1 MKIRTKFTLS
11 FTVLG
16 LVLTMVMGVTTVI
29 TANNSLEAQAK
40 DHMMMEAI
48 HASKLLEGQLGG
60 QELEDAELSLL
71 MEGIT
76 YEDTTVAIMA
86 PDGKIIAYKN
96 QTLARKPGNLPLS
109 EDKMEVSSAFRGI
122 MDKALVEKVGVDR
135 YKEDGEVHYV
145 SYTSMDEGNWILMV
159 DAVRDRLWKDQG
171 SLWRNVL
178 LMSLFTL
185 FMGILGLSYLS
196 RQFMRPMDRVVEKM
210 KTLSIQ
216 NLGEDLDEKSLEAK
230 DETGDLLR
238 ALQQFIINF
247 RQVMKQLGES
257 STEVMKSSQM
267 LSISAD
273 ESATTAEEV
282 SKTVE
287 EMAKGASEQASSTE
301 EGSFKAQSLGESMEK
316 NNNYL
321 IQLTVSQEQVS
332 EIVEYGMGEMEKL
345 MVITQESTESVKD
358 IARIIQR
365 THDSARNIGD
375 ASGVIS
381 SIAEQ
386 TNLLALNAAIE
397 AARAGEAGRGFA
409 VVAEEIRKLAEQSA
423 RSTKAIDQTVL
434 ELQKNSSEAVVTMDR
449 VMEITTEQSTSVATS
464 KDMYSAI
471 ESATKFSLD
480 YTNYLNDSGKV
491 MLEMKEAI
499 MDTLLNLTAIAEEN
513 SASAEEAS
521 ASMADQSTS
530 ILEIAKASEN
540 LQRRVDELGRILSQE
555 KV

>member
-40 DHMMMEAI
+40 DHMMMEVI
-48 HASKLLEGQLGG
+48 HASKLLEGKIGN
-60 QELEDAELSLL
+60 QELEEAELFLL

-86 PDGKIIAYKN
+86 PDGKIIAYTN
-96 QTLARKPGNLPLS
+96 QTSARKPGNLPLAQG
-109 EDKMEVSSAFRGI
+109 KMEVSSAFRGV
-122 MDKALVEKVGVDR
+122 MDKALEEKVGVDR

-171 SLWRNVL
+171 SFWRNVL
-178 LMSLFTL
+178 LTSLFSL

-216 NLGEDLDEKSLEAK
+216 NLGEDLEEKSLQAK

-238 ALQQFIINF
+238 ALQQFMEKF
-247 RQVMKQLGES
+247 RQIMKQVEKS
-257 STEVMKSSQM
+257 SLEVMRSSQI

-273 ESATTAEEV
+273 ETATTAEEV

-358 IARIIQR
+358 IGRIIQR
-365 THDSARNIGD
+365 THDSAKNIGD

-434 ELQKNSSEAVVTMDR
+434 ELQKNSNEAVVTMDR

-491 MLEMKEAI
+491 MLEMKEDI

-521 ASMADQSTS
+521 ASMAEQSTS
-530 ILEIAKASEN
+530 IMEIAKASEN